1 MITRTTGRVSSVA
14 AAMFAA
20 AILVAGATAP
30 AYAADP
36 TTEAPKPAA
45 TAKPEKAK
53 LYCVSDALTGT
64 RMAKKVCRTRAE
76 WIARDGYDPTAE
88 AAR

>member
-1 MITRTTGRVSSVA
+1 MITRNAGRVSSVA

-45 TAKPEKAK
+45 TAKPGKAK
-53 LYCVSDALTGT
+53 LYCMTGAMTGT
-64 RMAKKVCRTRAE
+64 RMAKKVCRTRAD
-76 WIARDGYDPTAE
+76 WIARDGFDPLAD
-88 AAR
+88 AAK